1 LADLDYHTVSP
12 DSFTTPTTPLFLSL
26 KQPETSIPIS
36 TKHSYTKSMFRLLH
50 NLTQPWT
57 PPSNPTNSFVGKT
70 IIVTDAN
77 ARLGF
82 EAALKLV
89 QLNASLAILAVRDL
103 DKRDE
108 ARKEILSMVAAG
120 GREV

>member
-1 LADLDYHTVSP
+1 
-12 DSFTTPTTPLFLSL
+12 
-26 KQPETSIPIS
+26 
-36 TKHSYTKSMFRLLH
+36 MFRLLH

-108 ARKEILSMVAAG
+108 ARKEILSMVAA
-120 GREV
+120 VAASHVT